1 MKIKKIYSLLIAIA
15 VCLIFKIMSVNL
27 SDDNLKDFFNAL
39 AVSIPGSILVFN
51 ILKNKQRNEGK

>member
-1 MKIKKIYSLLIAIA
+1 MKIKKIYPLLIAIA